1 MAWVLGGREWDLIVH
16 LDDLL
21 EVAADVLGVAAARH
35 RDAGQH
41 TEVAAQDERDPGNV
55 EIELDRFADLQ
66 RGAVA
71 AAVQVVDEDDD
82 RATRPAA
89 TPVGP
94 LGQGVPKQRL
104 GLLAGL
110 GVDRHASPQILQRA
124 IGSQKSRD
132 RGQHQANR
140 TGQQAARVQPAER
153 SAHDVAVQ
161 PGQDEFEHADQRA
174 DPARGPRVEPDHL
187 EVAVRPQFRGKLLH
201 QRALAGAPPP
211 VDGHHKRRVVA
222 GSDDEP
228 AEVGGDR
235 GRVQEIEFR
244 GVDRQ
249 VVQELEPVVPPSTA
263 DSVVTASAILDLWF
277 PAKAAFQQIRATTSP
292 RPW

>member
-161 PGQDEFEHADQRA
+161 PGQDELEHAD
-174 DPARGPRVEPDHL
+174 
-187 EVAVRPQFRGKLLH
+187 
-201 QRALAGAPPP
+201 
-211 VDGHHKRRVVA
+211 
-222 GSDDEP
+222 
-228 AEVGGDR
+228 
-235 GRVQEIEFR
+235 
-244 GVDRQ
+244 
-249 VVQELEPVVPPSTA
+249 
-263 DSVVTASAILDLWF
+263 
-277 PAKAAFQQIRATTSP
+277 
-292 RPW
+292 